1 MFNIEL
7 LKEAYNEAISAITN
21 LREEAEDMRDK
32 MDEIINACE
41 TLENEI

>member
-7 LKEAYNEAISAITN
+7 LKEAYNEAISAIKN